1 MLQARTGVGSG
12 DEGSRGLEGLIERQ
26 INTGSKEADA
36 VRVDSIASPDDDV
49 VRGKRLPS
57 CSDARL
63 WVQLNRVTN

>member
-1 MLQARTGVGSG
+1 MLKARCRVGSA
-12 DEGSRGLEGLIERQ
+12 DEASRGLEGLIERQ
-26 INTGSKEADA
+26 INAGSKEADA

-57 CSDARL
+57 YSDARL